1 MTRTPYQ
8 DALAAELRQ
17 SGFAPEVAEALL
29 EFDIENFGYMRRVK
43 KGDIPQSLM
52 AEVGAEIEPMQFH
65 ALSAI
70 ARIASGFGRAAPSEV
85 TVGLLA
91 EEMLVDA
98 SRASR
103 IASDLVEKGLVA
115 RAVSQ
120 EDGRRSV
127 LVPTEAGGALLQ
139 SFLRAKW
146 GRWMRLFRDWEPAD
160 VQALA
165 RLFRRYNEGMREQ
178 FPAR

>member
-1 MTRTPYQ
+1 MIRTSFQ
-8 DALAAELRQ
+8 QALAADLRD
-17 SGFAPEVAEALL
+17 SGFAPEAAEALL
-29 EFDIENFGYMRRVK
+29 DFDIENFAYMRRVK

-70 ARIASGFGRAAPSEV
+70 ARIASGFGRAAPAEV

-91 EEMLVDA
+91 EEMMVDA

-127 LVPTEAGGALLQ
+127 LVPTEGGRALLQ
-139 SFLRAKW
+139 AFLSAKW
-146 GRWMRLFRDWEPAD
+146 RRWMGLFRDWPAED

-178 FPAR
+178 FPAG

>member
-1 MTRTPYQ
+1 MTRIPYQ
-8 DALAAELRQ
+8 DALAAQLRQ
-17 SGFAPEVAEALL
+17 NGFAPEATEALL
-29 EFDIENFGYMRRVK
+29 DFDIENFAYMRRVK

-52 AEVGAEIEPMQFH
+52 EEVGAEIEPMQFH

-103 IASDLVEKGLVA
+103 IASDLVDRGLVA

-127 LVPTEAGGALLQ
+127 LVPTDQGRALLQ
-139 SFLRAKW
+139 AFLRAKW
-146 GRWMRLFRDWEPAD
+146 RRWMQLFRDWAPED

-178 FPAR
+178 FPAG